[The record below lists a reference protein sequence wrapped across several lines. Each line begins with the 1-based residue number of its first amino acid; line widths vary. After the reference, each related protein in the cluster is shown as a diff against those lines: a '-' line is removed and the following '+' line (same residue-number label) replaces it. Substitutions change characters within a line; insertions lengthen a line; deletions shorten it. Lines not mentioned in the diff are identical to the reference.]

1 MVKKIF
7 ITISI
12 FSCILISADEI
23 PNLKTI
29 DVLGSELSI
38 EKDTYIY
45 TLAGNFNNLKLKKK
59 RVAKPSKESLKL
71 LKAVTPRDKYAIRVL
86 DENNREIM
94 LIGIGDPFYVHA
106 DHIGYEDSNVF
117 GGYIETELDIPISL
131 NKKVSQIILLS
142 QSEFGFKEIKK
153 LNLK

>member
-1 MVKKIF
+1 MVKNLL

-23 PNLKTI
+23 TNLKTI
-29 DVLGSELSI
+29 DVFDTELSI

-45 TLAGNFNNLKLKKK
+45 TLAGNLNNLKLKEK

-71 LKAVTPRDKYAIRVL
+71 LKAVTPRDNYAIRVL
-86 DENNREIM
+86 DENKREIM

-117 GGYIETELDIPISL
+117 GGFIETEIDLPISL

>member
-23 PNLKTI
+23 SNLKKI
-29 DVLGSELSI
+29 DVLHSDLSI

-45 TLAGNFNNLKLKKK
+45 TLAGNFNNLKLKEKK
-59 RVAKPSKESLKL
+59 VAKPSKESLKL

-86 DENNREIM
+86 DENKREIM

-117 GGYIETELDIPISL
+117 GGFIETEIDLPISL